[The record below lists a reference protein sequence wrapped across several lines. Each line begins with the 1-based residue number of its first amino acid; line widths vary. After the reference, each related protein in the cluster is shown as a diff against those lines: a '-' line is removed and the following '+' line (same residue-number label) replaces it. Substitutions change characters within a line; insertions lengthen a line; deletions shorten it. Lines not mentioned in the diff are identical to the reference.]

1 MATLKQ
7 IAEIAGVSL
16 STVSRILNGDPRLSV
31 SARTRERVQ
40 SAADQL
46 GYLPKHPFAP
56 TGPCMIGVVK
66 GFSSYAAIATTHHLA
81 LARTI
86 EGAMQRAGL
95 PKLTLSGDSPAQPV
109 DALIAFGA
117 FSPQRVK
124 VMRQWTPHILFID
137 SNPEPNAFD
146 AVMLGYGWLAEEVL
160 DYLFELGH
168 RRVAYVGA
176 RDTMCDCVLPDPMV
190 RPFVSGM
197 TQRGC
202 FRPEYVHEGSF
213 TPEAAYEQTAALL
226 SLEKPPTAILY
237 ASDAMA
243 IGGYRAITER
253 SLTVG
258 RDVSVIGRGDVSTA
272 SFVTPALT
280 SVHIPLSF
288 AADSVIALLRTR
300 LSEGRRS
307 PLTLCV
313 PMSLIRRDSCGPA
326 PAE

>member
-1 MATLKQ
+1 MATIKQ

-31 SARTRERVQ
+31 SAKTRERVQ

-66 GFSSYAAIATTHHLA
+66 GFSSYTAIATTHHLA

-86 EGAMQRAGL
+86 EGAMQGAGL
-95 PKLTLSGDSPAQPV
+95 PKLTISGDSPAQPI

-117 FSPQRVK
+117 FSPQRLAL
-124 VMRQWTPHILFID
+124 MRQWTPNILFID
-137 SNPEPNAFD
+137 SNPEPLAFD
-146 AVMLGYGWLAEEVL
+146 ALMLGYGWLTEDVL
-160 DYLFELGH
+160 NFLFELGH

-176 RDTMCDCVLPDPMV
+176 RDKMRDCVLPDPMV

-197 TQRGC
+197 IQRGC
-202 FRPEYVHEGSF
+202 YRPEYVRECSF
-213 TPEAAYEQTAALL
+213 TPEAACEQTRALL
-226 SLEKPPTAILY
+226 SLEPRPTAILY
-237 ASDAMA
+237 ASDVMA

-253 SLTVG
+253 SLVVG
-258 RDVSVIGRGDVSTA
+258 RDVSVIGRGDISTA

-280 SVHIPLSF
+280 TVHIPLAF
-288 AADSVIALLRTR
+288 AADGVIELLRTR
-300 LSEGRRS
+300 LNTGRRA
-307 PLTLCV
+307 PVTLCV
-313 PMSLIRRDSCGPA
+313 PMSLVERESCGPA
-326 PAE
+326 PQ